1 MAEYIK
7 REAALNFR
15 LTVRLRPEELTAA
28 QAVAEA
34 IMEHIKAIPA
44 ADVAPVVRCK
54 DCKLYVPEDTLANEA
69 YMCTLDADWDEKDNC
84 YYGFTSYPSKDFFC
98 AGGQRK
104 EQK

>member
-1 MAEYIK
+1 MAEYIE
-7 REAALNFR
+7 RDVAIAAAFTASAIGNSAYR
-15 LTVRLRPEELTAA
+15 DVYDIANRLRL
-28 QAVAEA
+28 
-34 IMEHIKAIPA
+34 IPA

-54 DCKLYVPEDTLANEA
+54 DCKFYVPGDTLANEA
-69 YMCTLDADWDEKDNC
+69 YMCTLDADWDEEDNC